1 MREDLGVHET
11 LEIHELLTFKSL
23 CLTKSLIMQ
32 IMVTDEKL
40 KKILQDD
47 VHKST
52 GHVEDLRKHLTST
65 EVSE

>member
-32 IMVTDEKL
+32 IMVTDEEL
-40 KKILQDD
+40 KKIFYRMTSINLQDMW
-47 VHKST
+47 KI
-52 GHVEDLRKHLTST
+52 
-65 EVSE
+65 